1 MKRHPFGTNFDL
13 GIPLIND
20 DDFNLLY
27 VEVETYKKLRER
39 FLQWRNG
46 CQKGMLAGGQIGIG
60 KTTIITKLQ
69 HDLNDTP
76 TVTIN
81 FDRDSVIQTTG
92 GFLFL
97 LLREFLVI
105 TNDKGLELPDPLFLQ
120 ALCKNSTCNW
130 NEFLSVIKKKT
141 TELYFSPLV
150 KDAIDNLDSDT
161 ERYLGPI
168 KEILQKVLSSIQN
181 SWFLAAGLD
190 KFPPDS
196 AEWFFLEPCFSILA
210 DFPTLFEV
218 NASHMFKEEQWK
230 GICERLFIN
239 PCTNEE
245 ITMMLKLRFGD
256 YAKVN
261 AKLIDTIALWSGGI
275 PRQAIRIASASQSLS
290 NAPLKERLSKSLQ
303 QVTNDFFAYTEK
315 PNFNLL
321 RTVENQQYLGS
332 GILNLPTDA
341 EGARMA
347 VCGNWLI
354 LKGEPNE
361 SDTKWPARVNPL
373 IKCSLNQSAGS
384 PVSDEMKNLIEYIE
398 AIESRSRSMP
408 AGTPEEKTRN
418 LQAAFG
424 NVIEVPLKM
433 NITDILDSI
442 SAALLRNDRADR
454 IIIGYKDIS
463 VMKAARDYL
472 IAQANVYELND
483 FKSIEIPGGDLT
495 STAKKTVEI
504 TDKNEKIIS
513 LEFGDLLND
522 EELVWIDKQRD
533 LFQVRQML
541 WWIPAGNLK
550 KYLSKWIHLRQ
561 LFNIFILEDE
571 LLGSLSP
578 DEIRSDLQTC
588 EELLKSEHDNDSQYR
603 LRIEKLHT
611 VLQYLENKGT
621 HDNKSSTHI

>member
-1 MKRHPFGTNFDL
+1 
-13 GIPLIND
+13 
-20 DDFNLLY
+20 
-27 VEVETYKKLRER
+27 
-39 FLQWRNG
+39 
-46 CQKGMLAGGQIGIG
+46 
-60 KTTIITKLQ
+60 
-69 HDLNDTP
+69 
-76 TVTIN
+76 
-81 FDRDSVIQTTG
+81 
-92 GFLFL
+92 
-97 LLREFLVI
+97 
-105 TNDKGLELPDPLFLQ
+105 
-120 ALCKNSTCNW
+120 
-130 NEFLSVIKKKT
+130 
-141 TELYFSPLV
+141 
-150 KDAIDNLDSDT
+150 
-161 ERYLGPI
+161 
-168 KEILQKVLSSIQN
+168 
-181 SWFLAAGLD
+181 
-190 KFPPDS
+190 
-196 AEWFFLEPCFSILA
+196 
-210 DFPTLFEV
+210 
-218 NASHMFKEEQWK
+218 
-230 GICERLFIN
+230 
-239 PCTNEE
+239 
-245 ITMMLKLRFGD
+245 
-256 YAKVN
+256 
-261 AKLIDTIALWSGGI
+261 
-275 PRQAIRIASASQSLS
+275 
-290 NAPLKERLSKSLQ
+290 
-303 QVTNDFFAYTEK
+303 
-315 PNFNLL
+315 
-321 RTVENQQYLGS
+321 
-332 GILNLPTDA
+332 
-341 EGARMA
+341 
-347 VCGNWLI
+347 
-354 LKGEPNE
+354 
-361 SDTKWPARVNPL
+361 
-373 IKCSLNQSAGS
+373 
-384 PVSDEMKNLIEYIE
+384 
-398 AIESRSRSMP
+398 MP

-513 LEFGDLLND
+513 LEFGDLLKD